1 MCRFDPPKL
10 PFNVE
15 LHVINEKT
23 GGYSGA
29 MKNSTAITLD
39 AVAIALFALFA
50 RIAHQTEETPLNF
63 ITWLD
68 TLWPFLL
75 GVALAWMFALF
86 ALKKAKGWVIWLITV
101 ATGLII
107 WAIRNQQLPHWSFIL
122 VASVMSA
129 LLMLGWRGIARL
141 IKR

>member
-1 MCRFDPPKL
+1 
-10 PFNVE
+10 
-15 LHVINEKT
+15 
-23 GGYSGA
+23 

-86 ALKKAKGWVIWLITV
+86 ALKEARGWVIWLITV

>member
-1 MCRFDPPKL
+1 
-10 PFNVE
+10 
-15 LHVINEKT
+15 
-23 GGYSGA
+23 

-39 AVAIALFALFA
+39 VVAIALFALFA
-50 RIAHQTEETPLNF
+50 RIAHQTDEMPLNF
-63 ITWLD
+63 AGWLN
-68 TLWPFLL
+68 TLRSFLL
-75 GVALAWMFALF
+75 GVALAWAVALF
-86 ALKKAKGWVIWLITV
+86 ALKEAKGWAIWLITV
-101 ATGLII
+101 ATGLIF